1 MNAAA
6 IITGNICSILAML
19 ADSVS
24 STRKTTK
31 EILLCQSLGQLCY
44 CTGTIVLKGYSG
56 AVQNAVSILRNLV
69 AIRNIKN
76 PFVEWFLV
84 FLGVVL
90 GLCFNNRGW
99 MGLLPVIA
107 HFQYS
112 VAIFKCKDNER
123 ILKTSFAIAVGLY
136 AVFNIA
142 LYNVVG
148 VCTNLTVMVTTLI
161 ALFKTK

>member
-1 MNAAA
+1 M
-6 IITGNICSILAML
+6 
-19 ADSVS
+19 
-24 STRKTTK
+24 
-31 EILLCQSLGQLCY
+31 
-44 CTGTIVLKGYSG
+44 
-56 AVQNAVSILRNLV
+56 

-112 VAIFKCKDNER
+112 IAIFKCKDNER

-136 AVFNIA
+136 AAFNIV
-142 LYNVVG
+142 LLNIVG

-161 ALFKTK
+161 VLYKNRKNPKEQ

>member
-6 IITGNICSILAML
+6 IITGNICSIL
-19 ADSVS
+19 
-24 STRKTTK
+24 
-31 EILLCQSLGQLCY
+31 
-44 CTGTIVLKGYSG
+44 
-56 AVQNAVSILRNLV
+56 RNLV
-69 AIRNIKN
+69 AIREIKN
-76 PFVEWFLV
+76 PFAEWFLV

-112 VAIFKCKDNER
+112 VAIFKSKDNER